1 MTAQIVLQFIEEIW
15 NRQLTDTLGNFLH
28 PAFTD
33 HALPAPLTPDVGG
46 LRQWINLT
54 SASFI
59 HRTIVEDHVTE
70 GDKCVLRIRMQV
82 THIGTWRGIPA
93 TGMEVSTSGYRMFR
107 VQDGKI
113 IEHWALVDGS
123 ALESQLRGTEHACKV
138 AQ

>member
-15 NRQLTDTLGNFLH
+15 NRQLTSSAGDFLH
-28 PAFTD
+28 PAFID
-33 HALPAPLTPDVGG
+33 HSLPDSLPTGAEG
-46 LRQWINLT
+46 LQKWVQLT

-70 GDKCVLRIRMQV
+70 SDKCVLRITMQL
-82 THIGTWRGIPA
+82 THIGTWRGKPA

-123 ALESQLRGTEHACKV
+123 ALESRLRGAEHACKV